1 MTSRITMLT
10 ALLAVALPP
19 AAASAQ
25 EVPRRDPARIP
36 GSRVRQ
42 LLLKQAL
49 EKEADGTLVAT
60 LTQYKR
66 IYKALDA
73 EQLSELRKKAYMIR
87 RLPPAEQADLFRSAH
102 KLLHLSPE
110 HRQAY
115 RQRAEW
121 LEKVVKS
128 LTREQ
133 IEELKAMTPEQRGRR
148 LLELKAKILATQ
160 PATQPASAP
169 ATRPAKAEPAK

>member
-1 MTSRITMLT
+1 MTNRIRILT
-10 ALLAVALPP
+10 ASIAMLLAT
-19 AAASAQ
+19 AASAQ
-25 EVPRRDPARIP
+25 QVPHRDPARIP

-66 IYKALDA
+66 IYKAMGP
-73 EQLSELRKKAYMIR
+73 EQLGELRKKAYMIR
-87 RLPPAEQADLFRSAH
+87 RLPPAEQANLFRSAE

-121 LEKVVKS
+121 LDRVVKS

-160 PATQPASAP
+160 PTSAPASAP
-169 ATRPAKAEPAK
+169 TTRPSVTDQAD